1 MMIARL
7 FLAFGAARLTEEFA
21 VITVAVVYAD
31 IDPQP
36 ALTRISQH
44 GCRYSC
50 LSVCTVWDA
59 VHSRDEYDV

>member
-44 GCRYSC
+44 GCR
-50 LSVCTVWDA
+50 
-59 VHSRDEYDV
+59 